1 MVIIYGYYIFIW
13 YHNEKGVVME
23 TIKSTIYINKSNKNE
38 LERLVSLNY
47 LDSITEGINK
57 AIEEYIKNVKKELYL
72 KEMQEAGKDK
82 DYLKRTLE
90 SQNDFNDVDKFE
102 DDK

>member
-1 MVIIYGYYIFIW
+1 
-13 YHNEKGVVME
+13 ME

-102 DDK
+102 DDKWLINGIFII

>member
-1 MVIIYGYYIFIW
+1 
-13 YHNEKGVVME
+13 ME

>member
-1 MVIIYGYYIFIW
+1 MVNYIFIW